1 MICLVTGA
9 TGFIGSQLCREL
21 IKEGNKVRAL
31 CRQNSKLLALKGINV
46 EIFVGDI
53 LEPETLSSAMQ
64 GVDWVFHAAG
74 RAKHWRDDPL
84 LIKTIIDGTKNVLNA
99 AHSAEI
105 ERLVYTSSSA
115 ALGFPE
121 GHTLLNE
128 HHQFNTSPE
137 QWPYGFAKSVAE
149 KEVMLAVEAGL
160 DCVIVNPT
168 SVFGPGDL
176 NVVGGTLILQ
186 GSRWKVPI
194 TTKGG
199 MNAVHIDDVVAGHL
213 AAAKFGKSGQ
223 RYIIGGHNLT
233 HSELM
238 KIIAAQCG
246 TSTSPIMIP
255 PVLIKLAATGLD
267 VLCNLLPLPYNAKLL
282 RLSTYYFYYNTSK
295 SQRELHLPDPLPVT
309 QAISEAVTWYRE
321 NGYI

>member
-21 IKEGNKVRAL
+21 AKEGHEVRAL
-31 CRQNSKLLALKGINV
+31 CRQNSKLLALKGTDV
-46 EIFVGDI
+46 ELFVGDI
-53 LEPETLSSAMQ
+53 LKPETLAPPMQ
-64 GVDWVFHAAG
+64 GVDWVFHAAA

-84 LIKTIIDGTKNVLNA
+84 LVTTIIDGTKNVLNA
-99 AHSAEI
+99 AQSADI
-105 ERLVYTSSSA
+105 ERLIYTSSA
-115 ALGFPE
+115 ASLGFPE

-128 HHQFNTSPE
+128 QHQFNTSPE
-137 QWPYGFAKSVAE
+137 QWPYGFAKNVAE
-149 KEVMLAVEAGL
+149 KEIILAVEAGL

-233 HSELM
+233 HSQLM
-238 KIIAAQCG
+238 KIIAAECG
-246 TSTSPIMIP
+246 TPISPIMIP
-255 PVLIKLAATGLD
+255 PMLIRLTAAGFDL
-267 VLCNLLPLPYNAKLL
+267 LCSLVRSPYNANLL
-282 RLSTYYFYYNTSK
+282 RMSTYYFYYNTNK